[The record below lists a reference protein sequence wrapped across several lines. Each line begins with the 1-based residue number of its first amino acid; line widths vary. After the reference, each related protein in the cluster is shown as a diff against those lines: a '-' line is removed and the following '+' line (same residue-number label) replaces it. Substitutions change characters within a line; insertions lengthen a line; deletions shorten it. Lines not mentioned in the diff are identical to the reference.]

1 MIPPLSARYCWCY
14 CAFVLVL
21 SAGLEPATSCMSC
34 RRSATELRKHMVEPA
49 RIELATLCLQGK
61 CSPDWATAP
70 YWWRRLELNQ
80 QPLGYEPNEVPFLY
94 SASNKILAG
103 EAGLEPAEC
112 RSQNPVPYQL
122 GYSPILVSAEGFE
135 PSFSSSQARRINLPF
150 PRRDFFALGRTTIYA
165 SHNIVR

>member
-1 MIPPLSARYCWCY
+1 M
-14 CAFVLVL
+14 
-21 SAGLEPATSCMSC
+21 
-34 RRSATELRKHMVEPA
+34 
-49 RIELATLCLQGK
+49 
-61 CSPDWATAP
+61 
-70 YWWRRLELNQ
+70 NQ
-80 QPLGYEPNEVPFLY
+80 QPLGYEPNEIPFLY

-150 PRRDFFALGRTTIYA
+150 LRRDIFTLGRATFPA
-165 SHNIVR
+165 SHNIVCDSCHFYPLMLFTFCLSFVLIRILVPPAGLEPAWISPLDPKSSVSANSTIGAYLFGRTDGTRTRNILIDSQAL

>member
-1 MIPPLSARYCWCY
+1 M
-14 CAFVLVL
+14 
-21 SAGLEPATSCMSC
+21 
-34 RRSATELRKHMVEPA
+34 
-49 RIELATLCLQGK
+49 
-61 CSPDWATAP
+61 
-70 YWWRRLELNQ
+70 NQ
-80 QPLGYEPNEVPFLY
+80 QPLGYESNEVPFLY

-150 PRRDFFALGRTTIYA
+150 PRRDILHQAGRQFLHLITLCDSCHFYPLMLFIYLIFKSLIWCPQQDSNLHGFRHQILSLA
-165 SHNIVR
+165 CLPIPP